1 MEQIAVLLIQRQRL
15 PRKQLRRSLDLD
27 GYYVTAVTSLDDAR
41 AQLRDR
47 RYDLVV
53 CTDRD
58 GGRDSHEALID
69 DSAPLLQTPGLD
81 LYLAGVG
88 SGALIVMREGSR
100 NPSPTR
106 FCPWE
111 QTRRRS
117 FHSRVAVRRGQ

>member
-1 MEQIAVLLIQRQRL
+1 MEKIAVLLVQRQRL

-58 GGRDSHEALID
+58 GGRESHEALID
-69 DSAPLLQTPGLD
+69 DSAPLLQTPGLE

-88 SGALIVMREGSR
+88 VNAHAVLVA
-100 NPSPTR
+100 PTR
-106 FCPWE
+106 DPHHL
-111 QTRRRS
+111 RK
-117 FHSRVAVRRGQ
+117 AVRQALSRMSRISA